1 MNFLDRV
8 GAHPEVFILGC
19 LVWVPVAIWTISLIG
34 WAVQGEID
42 GLTLVIGLGAVICL
56 GYFTTKPPD
65 PRLSPIFFCVV
76 AGSIVVFPFARR
88 AMNRHALTALD
99 TEAAARAYEV
109 LRQSPHN
116 IGARMK
122 LARVLFHKGL
132 VGHAVALGEATLK
145 GLPRSTFRDDFI
157 EVERWRGQ
165 LGPQSDIR
173 EFSCLN
179 CGTMNR
185 AGEVNCQVCG
195 APLMLDLIKGSWA
208 RSGVGRKFVAAWI
221 LGILVFVGIPSS
233 SMLKPTGLAV
243 ALIAGQVVLGA
254 IVAWVGLKERT
265 A

>member
-8 GAHPEVFILGC
+8 GSHPEVFILGC
-19 LVWVPVAIWTISLIG
+19 LVWVPVAIWAISLIG
-34 WAVQGEID
+34 WAVQGDID
-42 GLTLVIGLGAVICL
+42 AITLVIGLGAVFCL
-56 GYFTTKPPD
+56 GYFTTRPPD
-65 PRLSPIFFCVV
+65 PRLAPVFFCVV
-76 AGSIVVFPFARR
+76 AGSIVVFPFVRR

-109 LRQSPHN
+109 LRQSPQN

-132 VGHAVALGEATLK
+132 TGHAVALAETTLK
-145 GLPRSTFRDDFI
+145 GLPRTTFRDDFM
-157 EVERWRGQ
+157 EMERWRGQ
-165 LGPQSDIR
+165 VKNAVR

-179 CGTMNR
+179 CGTMNS
-185 AGEVNCQVCG
+185 AGEVYCQRCR
-195 APLMLDLIKGSWA
+195 APLMLDLIRGSWA
-208 RSGVGRKFVAAWI
+208 RTGVGRKFVAAWI

-233 SMLKPTGLAV
+233 AMLGSTGLAV

-254 IVAWVGLKERT
+254 LVAWVGLKERT